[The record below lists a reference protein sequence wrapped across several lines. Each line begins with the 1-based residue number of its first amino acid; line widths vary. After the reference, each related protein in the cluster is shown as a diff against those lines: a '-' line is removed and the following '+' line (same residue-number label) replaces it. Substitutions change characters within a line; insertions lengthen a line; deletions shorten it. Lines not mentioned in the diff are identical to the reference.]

1 MGQVSEGKKSER
13 FKFIDEHQA
22 RFGIRYLCKK
32 MNVSFQGYYQW
43 CHRKPSSRD
52 LENAHLTE
60 KIIRLYEKH
69 KGNYGSPRIVAELKA
84 EGVHVNHKRVARLMK
99 EASLVGKAG
108 RIYRRKPLPENSC
121 IKVPN
126 KQREKG
132 FPKKPNQQWVG
143 DVTYLKVKGQWR
155 YLAVILDLCS
165 RKVIGWE
172 LSNSRT
178 SELTL
183 SALNKAAR
191 FRRRTK
197 GMIFHSDR
205 GSEYGAHAYRDRLTE
220 LDIEPSM
227 NRPGYMN
234 DNVYVES
241 FFQSM
246 KTECYKGV
254 EFESDEQLRSTLNW
268 YLGRYYNRDRRH
280 SALGFISPTKYE
292 TMSA

>member
-1 MGQVSEGKKSER
+1 VGQVSEGKKSER
-13 FKFIDEHQA
+13 FQFIDEHQA

-52 LENAHLTE
+52 LENARLTE

-132 FPKKPNQQWVG
+132 FPNYPIREHRN
-143 DVTYLKVKGQWR
+143 
-155 YLAVILDLCS
+155 
-165 RKVIGWE
+165 
-172 LSNSRT
+172 
-178 SELTL
+178 
-183 SALNKAAR
+183 
-191 FRRRTK
+191 
-197 GMIFHSDR
+197 
-205 GSEYGAHAYRDRLTE
+205 
-220 LDIEPSM
+220 
-227 NRPGYMN
+227 
-234 DNVYVES
+234 
-241 FFQSM
+241 
-246 KTECYKGV
+246 
-254 EFESDEQLRSTLNW
+254 
-268 YLGRYYNRDRRH
+268 
-280 SALGFISPTKYE
+280 
-292 TMSA
+292 

>member
-1 MGQVSEGKKSER
+1 
-13 FKFIDEHQA
+13 
-22 RFGIRYLCKK
+22 
-32 MNVSFQGYYQW
+32 MN
-43 CHRKPSSRD
+43 
-52 LENAHLTE
+52 
-60 KIIRLYEKH
+60 
-69 KGNYGSPRIVAELKA
+69 
-84 EGVHVNHKRVARLMK
+84 
-99 EASLVGKAG
+99 
-108 RIYRRKPLPENSC
+108 
-121 IKVPN
+121 
-126 KQREKG
+126 
-132 FPKKPNQQWVG
+132 
-143 DVTYLKVKGQWR
+143 
-155 YLAVILDLCS
+155 
-165 RKVIGWE
+165 
-172 LSNSRT
+172 
-178 SELTL
+178 
-183 SALNKAAR
+183 
-191 FRRRTK
+191 
-197 GMIFHSDR
+197 FHSDR